1 MQTPFPRLTAD
12 EAASLIKNGQTVA
25 FSGFTP
31 AGAPKDIPKAVAAH
45 ATALHA
51 AGQPFRIGV
60 MTGASTGKSLDG
72 ALAKADAMLFR
83 TPYQN
88 NPDLR
93 KSINEGRTN
102 FFDLHLSM
110 MPQVV
115 RYGFLGPVHWAVIEA
130 CDITPAGEI
139 TLTSSVGAAPT
150 YCRVAE
156 KILIELN
163 HYHPA
168 ALRGFHDIYEPADP
182 PHRQPIPI
190 CRPDQRIGTLTIKV
204 DPAKIAGVVET
215 NAPDECGSFG
225 QISETTARIGENVAG
240 FLAGELQKG
249 LIPKSFLP
257 IQSGV
262 GDTANAVLK
271 SMGERRDI
279 PVFDVYTEVIQD
291 AVVAL
296 MKTGKVRFASGCSL
310 TVSQETSADIYKNL
324 EFFRPKILLRP
335 QEISNSP
342 EVIRRLGI
350 IAINT
355 AIEVD
360 VSGDVNSTHV
370 LGRQMVNGIGGS
382 GDFARNAF
390 LSIFTCPS
398 TAKGGKIST
407 IVPMVSHLDS
417 SEHSVQIVIT
427 EQGVAD
433 LRFKSPSQRAHAIIE
448 NCAHPDYRGLLRD
461 YVALAGH
468 SHSPHTLSAA
478 FGLHLA
484 FNKEGDMRKASF
496 KG

>member
-1 MQTPFPRLTAD
+1 
-12 EAASLIKNGQTVA
+12 
-25 FSGFTP
+25 
-31 AGAPKDIPKAVAAH
+31 
-45 ATALHA
+45 
-51 AGQPFRIGV
+51 
-60 MTGASTGKSLDG
+60 
-72 ALAKADAMLFR
+72 
-83 TPYQN
+83 
-88 NPDLR
+88 
-93 KSINEGRTN
+93 
-102 FFDLHLSM
+102 
-110 MPQVV
+110 
-115 RYGFLGPVHWAVIEA
+115 
-130 CDITPAGEI
+130 
-139 TLTSSVGAAPT
+139 
-150 YCRVAE
+150 VAE